1 MKYTNYDKAELHC
14 HLNGSIPINTILKV
28 IDNKCGFKE
37 HDYIIDKPVK
47 NLSEYFNPW
56 KITRLLPHNKNIFM
70 AILDGIGREM
80 FTDNIKYIELILHM
94 MKF

>member
-1 MKYTNYDKAELHC
+1 MKYTDYDKAELHC

-47 NLSEYFNPW
+47 TY
-56 KITRLLPHNKNIFM
+56 RNI
-70 AILDGIGREM
+70 
-80 FTDNIKYIELILHM
+80 LIHGKLHVYYPIIRIYLWLY
-94 MKF
+94 